1 MLSEDSVKPIS
12 ALTNRCIVDVHCGES
27 HTVALSRD
35 GDVYTW
41 GGGSMGQLGL
51 GDSLRQ
57 SLPIKVS
64 NLETKIVQISCGKRH
79 SAALS
84 QDGILYTWGSNEYG

>member
-1 MLSEDSVKPIS
+1 MFSWGRGHSGQLGCGNVLNEDSVKPIN
-12 ALTNRCIVDVHCGES
+12 ALADHFIIDVHCGES
-27 HTVALSRD
+27 HSVALTRE
-35 GDVYTW
+35 GEVYAW

-64 NLETKIVQISCGKRH
+64 NLENKII
-79 SAALS
+79 
-84 QDGILYTWGSNEYG
+84 

>member
-1 MLSEDSVKPIS
+1 MKPIN
-12 ALTNRCIVDVHCGES
+12 ALADRFIVDVGCGES
-27 HTVALSRD
+27 HSVALTSE
-35 GDVYTW
+35 GEVYSW

-64 NLETKIVQISCGKRH
+64 NLEQKMVQIGCGKRH
-79 SAALS
+79 SVAVAI
-84 QDGILYTWGSNEYG
+84 DG

>member
-1 MLSEDSVKPIS
+1 MKPIS
-12 ALTNRCIVDVHCGES
+12 TLADCFIVDVHCGES
-27 HTVALSRD
+27 HSVALTAK
-35 GDVYTW
+35 GEVYTW

-64 NLETKIVQISCGKRH
+64 NLDTKIVQIGCGKRH
-79 SAALS
+79 TSALS
-84 QDGILYTWGSNEYG
+84 EEGSLFTWGSNEYG